1 MCARTSTGKRLVKM
15 IVVKVVMRD
24 LKLPPT
30 TYITR
35 SEMILL
41 DNSNGLNISALVMP
55 MSTS

>member
-1 MCARTSTGKRLVKM
+1 M

-24 LKLPPT
+24 LKLPTT

-41 DNSNGLNISALVMP
+41 DNLNGLTICALVMP
-55 MSTS
+55 MSKS